1 MFYYE
6 YWDLKKS
13 PFDNVPDPTMYAECH
28 VSMENAIAETLFA
41 IEEGNECIA
50 VIVGDVGLGKTLSI
64 RIIIDSLDHDKYKIA
79 LVTNPDMSFIELVRE
94 IIGQL
99 TGKQCEERRRINL
112 LEIFNKILFETID
125 EGKKVLIFVDEAN
138 AISPANLESLRLL
151 TNMQDD
157 QRNLFTIVL
166 AGQLELARRLEHPK
180 RANLLQRIGT
190 FSRIDK
196 IDSVDLVRT
205 YVETRLKLAG
215 GSRKIFTDD
224 AYDYLWEYSD
234 YGVPRLINKVCKL
247 SLKAG
252 ETNQFAQISGE
263 VVRQIGERFR
273 HLAGPAVQKR
283 RPRKKLEV
291 KVLEEEEEK
300 IPVSIEPATLSVEAF
315 KDRRRPAE
323 TAEEETIEPVAAKME
338 PEIIPEP
345 VETIPPVV
353 EELKLPEEAPVAEQ
367 IAEPVEE
374 RKPLET
380 VPPVEEI
387 QAPTAEAAV
396 TEETAEP
403 VEERKPLETVP
414 PLEEI
419 QAPTA
424 EAAVTEE
431 TAKPVEEPKAVAE
444 PAETE
449 QIAKPVEPPKPA
461 PEPPDAKNEILEEME
476 IEGFKVAIAIPYH
489 VFQQAHS
496 ATHEYRLKV
505 AGALAAQILKKY
517 PELTSTPSADPISI
531 WSDIREFVA
540 GQLR

>member
-1 MFYYE
+1 MYYE
-6 YWDLKKS
+6 YWSLKKS

-28 VSMENAIAETLFA
+28 TSMENAIAETLFA

-64 RIIIDSLDHDKYKIA
+64 RIIIDSLEHDKYKIA

-99 TGKQCEERRRINL
+99 TGKQCDERRRINL
-112 LEIFNKILFETID
+112 LEIFNKILFETMD

-138 AISPANLESLRLL
+138 AMSPANLESLRLL

-166 AGQLELARRLEHPK
+166 AGQLELAHRLEHPK

-196 IDSVDLVRT
+196 IESVNLVRT
-205 YVETRLKLAG
+205 YVETRMKLAG
-215 GSRKIFTDD
+215 GLRTTIFTDD
-224 AYDYLWEYSD
+224 AYGFLWEYSD
-234 YGVPRLINKVCKL
+234 HGVPRLINKICKL

-283 RPRKKLEV
+283 KPRKKAES
-291 KVLEEEEEK
+291 KILEESFEEEK
-300 IPVSIEPATLSVEAF
+300 MQISIDPSTLSVEAF
-315 KDRRRPAE
+315 KDRRRPDE
-323 TAEEETIEPVAAKME
+323 ISEREEVEPVAEKSE

-345 VETIPPVV
+345 FEHIPSIVE
-353 EELKLPEEAPVAEQ
+353 
-367 IAEPVEE
+367 
-374 RKPLET
+374 
-380 VPPVEEI
+380 VPK
-387 QAPTAEAAV
+387 PTAETAV
-396 TEETAEP
+396 A
-403 VEERKPLETVP
+403 
-414 PLEEI
+414 EEI
-419 QAPTA
+419 AKPA
-424 EAAVTEE
+424 EIQ
-431 TAKPVEEPKAVAE
+431 KPVEM
-444 PAETE
+444 
-449 QIAKPVEPPKPA
+449 PKPEEPVKPASEA
-461 PEPPDAKNEILEEME
+461 PEIKKEISEEME
-476 IEGFKVAIAIPYH
+476 IEGFKVAIIIPYH
-489 VFQQAHS
+489 IVEQAQS
-496 ATHEYRLKV
+496 ATHEHRIKV

-517 PELTSTPSADPISI
+517 PELTSTPSVDPISI

-540 GQLR
+540 SMLK

>member
-196 IDSVDLVRT
+196 IESVDLVRS
-205 YVETRLKLAG
+205 YVETRLRLAG

-224 AYDYLWEYSD
+224 AYDFLWEYSD

-283 RPRKKLEV
+283 RPRKKLES
-291 KVLEEEEEK
+291 KVLEEEEK
-300 IPVSIEPATLSVEAF
+300 IPVSVDPSTLSVEAF
-315 KDRRRPAE
+315 RDRRHPAE
-323 TAEEETIEPVAAKME
+323 TAEEETIEPFAVEME
-338 PEIIPEP
+338 PEKIPEP
-345 VETIPPVV
+345 VETIPPVM
-353 EELKLPEEAPVAEQ
+353 EEPSPEEAPVAEQ
-367 IAEPVEE
+367 IAKPVEAQRPVESVSPVVEIQTPTAEPEVTEETAKPVEE
-374 RKPLET
+374 PKPLES
-380 VPPVEEI
+380 VPPVEEK

-396 TEETAEP
+396 TEET
-403 VEERKPLETVP
+403 V
-414 PLEEI
+414 
-419 QAPTA
+419 
-424 EAAVTEE
+424 
-431 TAKPVEEPKAVAE
+431 KPVEAPKPIAE
-444 PAETE
+444 PAEAE
-449 QIAKPVEPPKPA
+449 QTAKQVETPKPA
-461 PEPPDAKNEILEEME
+461 PELPDAKNEILEEME